1 MIDAIWGVLKFVL
14 FGLGFGVAFT
24 LTLLFVLF
32 WLENRK

>member
-1 MIDAIWGVLKFVL
+1 MIEAIWNVIKFVL

-32 WLENRK
+32 WLENRE